1 MSEKRVAVAHD
12 VEPRRATWSRGGLPR
27 AYGDSSLAYGE
38 SRWRTDRA
46 RADELSDDATV
57 QTELLE
63 GVARSFAVTTA
74 QLPGPLRHIAGNV
87 YLLCRIADTI
97 EDEPTLSEA
106 QKRSF
111 SARLVE
117 VVAGR
122 KDAASFAWDLG
133 PLLSSSTT
141 EGERTLVA
149 RTAEVVRITH
159 GFHAAQRRLLE
170 RCVRILSSG
179 MMEFQE
185 RAAPDGLRHS
195 GELDLYCYYV
205 AGVVGETLT
214 ALFCEHSPRVA
225 ARRDDLLALAVSHS
239 QGLQMINILKDVW
252 EDQRRGV
259 CWLPRDVLLA
269 HGVDPRAMCAGEA
282 GPEFLEALSEFMA
295 ITRRHLAN
303 GVRYVTIL
311 PRAETGIRRSCLW
324 ALGLAVL
331 TLRRIH
337 RNPAF
342 TSGDQVKVS
351 RRSVRAVVIVTSVTA
366 RSNFALRFLF
376 RAMTRGLP

>member
-1 MSEKRVAVAHD
+1 MERSRVA
-12 VEPRRATWSRGGLPR
+12 PRRAPPGMRWKNSQGGQ
-27 AYGDSSLAYGE
+27 G
-38 SRWRTDRA
+38 A
-46 RADELSDDATV
+46 RRQVSDKATV
-57 QTELLE
+57 QAELLE

-74 QLPGPLRHIAGNV
+74 QLPDPLRHLAGNV

-97 EDEPTLSEA
+97 EDEPTLSAA
-106 QKRSF
+106 QKRAF
-111 SARLVE
+111 SADLVE

-122 KDAASFAWDLG
+122 RAAASFASDLG
-133 PLLSSSTT
+133 PRLSAATT
-141 EGERTLVA
+141 EGERMLVA
-149 RTAEVVRITH
+149 RTAEVVRITRE
-159 GFHAAQRRLLE
+159 FHAAQRRLLE

-185 RAAPDGLRHS
+185 RATPDGLRDVAD
-195 GELDLYCYYV
+195 LDRYCYHV

-214 ALFCEHSPRVA
+214 ALFCEYSPRIA
-225 ARRDDLLALAVSHS
+225 ARRADLFALAVSHS

-259 CWLPRDVLLA
+259 CWLPRDLLLA
-269 HGVDPRAMCAGEA
+269 HGVDPRAMRAGEA
-282 GPEFLEALSEFMA
+282 GEGFVDALSELMA

-303 GVRYVTIL
+303 GVRYVTTL
-311 PRAETGIRRSCLW
+311 PPAETGIRRSCLW
-324 ALGLAVL
+324 ALALAVL

-351 RRSVRAVVIVTSVTA
+351 RRGVRAVVVVTSITA
-366 RSNFALRFLF
+366 RSNFALNLLF
-376 RAMTRGLP
+376 RALTRGLP